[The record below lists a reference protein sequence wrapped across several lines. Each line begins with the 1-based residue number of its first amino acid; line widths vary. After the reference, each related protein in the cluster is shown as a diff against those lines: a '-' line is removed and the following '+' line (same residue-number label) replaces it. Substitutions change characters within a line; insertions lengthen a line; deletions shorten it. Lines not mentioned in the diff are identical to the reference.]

1 MGYHTSMKED
11 REHQKF
17 NLGRLY
23 FRMLKN
29 FLGLQRNRLIDDLEE
44 KVMQAELKKAK
55 KKYDDFS

>member
-1 MGYHTSMKED
+1 MKED